1 MSALSAVQV
10 TELKVYAVTPFRFWL
25 KLKCNQ
31 ETEYRQYHSTE
42 SKHDANKQHLYLLR
56 FQSRTA

>member
-10 TELKVYAVTPFRFWL
+10 AELKVYAVTPFRFWL

-42 SKHDANKQHLYLLR
+42 MQI
-56 FQSRTA
+56 